1 MPLKLVLFRPTI
13 FLLISPGNIEDVAL
27 PVNSLPKASN
37 SLRVGIPL
45 QYSQVAEKIPYKW
58 KVNGK
63 IIAINGGF

>member
-1 MPLKLVLFRPTI
+1 
-13 FLLISPGNIEDVAL
+13 LLNSPGNIEDVAL

-37 SLRVGIPL
+37 SLRGIPL
-45 QYSQVAEKIPYKW
+45 QYSQVAGKIPYKW